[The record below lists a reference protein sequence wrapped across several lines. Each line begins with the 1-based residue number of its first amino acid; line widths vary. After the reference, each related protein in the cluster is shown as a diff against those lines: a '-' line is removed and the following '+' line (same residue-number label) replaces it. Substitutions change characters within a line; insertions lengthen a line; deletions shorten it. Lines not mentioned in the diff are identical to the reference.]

1 MAAVPLNIT
10 LEQGVDFDVTFTVR
24 NKDKTPLNLFGYTAE
39 SLVRKHHTSS
49 TTYPFTI
56 TFVNRA
62 NGVMTLSMTDDQT
75 SELSEGRYVY
85 DVVLLSP
92 SGLKTRVVMG
102 SLLVSPG
109 VTYS

>member
-1 MAAVPLNIT
+1 MAAVPLNLT

-24 NKDKTPLNLFGYTAE
+24 NKDKSPLNLFGYTAE
-39 SLVRKHHTSS
+39 SFVRKHYSAEAK
-49 TTYPFTI
+49 YPFTV

-62 NGVMTLSMTDDQT
+62 NGVINLSMTDTQT
-75 SELSEGRYVY
+75 SQLKEGRHVY
-85 DVVLLSP
+85 DVVITAS

-109 VTYS
+109 VTY